1 MSKGDYVQ
9 FELVPM
15 GDESNNPQHFKY
27 GEYPPYV
34 EVEGKRYLYNPVPMD
49 VAIDGIDLPH
59 LTRPDRRHRTKYWV
73 TRFPKKL
80 QGRLERHEDDIG
92 TVVGWGIRIHE
103 RLNWYLVFS
112 LLFVSLVVIWAIV
125 AIYLACK
132 ADDSSGFSLGALLAA
147 FAAVYVP
154 LQYQAWK
161 EKLD

>member
-80 QGRLERHEDDIG
+80 QGRLERHEDDNGI
-92 TVVGWGIRIHE
+92 VVGWGIRIHE
-103 RLNWYLVFS
+103 CLNWYLVFS
-112 LLFVSLVVIWAIV
+112 LLLVSLVIIWVNV
-125 AIYLACK
+125 AIYLAFK
-132 ADDSSGFSLGALLAA
+132 ADDSSGFGLGALLAA

-161 EKLD
+161 EKVD

>member
-15 GDESNNPQHFKY
+15 GAESNNPQHFKY

-34 EVEGKRYLYNPVPMD
+34 EVEGKR
-49 VAIDGIDLPH
+49 
-59 LTRPDRRHRTKYWV
+59 
-73 TRFPKKL
+73 FPKKL
-80 QGRLERHEDDIG
+80 QGRLERHEDDNGI
-92 TVVGWGIRIHE
+92 VVGWGIRIHE
-103 RLNWYLVFS
+103 RLNWHLVFS

-132 ADDSSGFSLGALLAA
+132 ADDSSGFGLDALLAA